1 MVSQCTLFLMLF
13 DNMPLLIFHTKF
25 IIHRF
30 KSRAMVLLNGCFHAA
45 RWVWKCQ
52 LLFRSVCRDMHYC
65 MLCLLILNRR
75 NASSYCI
82 NIIHKQACF
91 KLLLPLS
98 DCFVECLPLYL
109 LGSHCVSTVLS
120 SLTFTFIAYYL
131 DRHTNNCSLCLE
143 EEKIGI

>member
-1 MVSQCTLFLMLF
+1 MEVPATL
-13 DNMPLLIFHTKF
+13 
-25 IIHRF
+25 
-30 KSRAMVLLNGCFHAA
+30 
-45 RWVWKCQ
+45 
-52 LLFRSVCRDMHYC
+52 RSVCRDMHYC
-65 MLCLLILNRR
+65 MLCILILNRR
-75 NASSYCI
+75 NALSYCI
-82 NIIHKQACF
+82 

-131 DRHTNNCSLCLE
+131 DRHTNNYSLCLE